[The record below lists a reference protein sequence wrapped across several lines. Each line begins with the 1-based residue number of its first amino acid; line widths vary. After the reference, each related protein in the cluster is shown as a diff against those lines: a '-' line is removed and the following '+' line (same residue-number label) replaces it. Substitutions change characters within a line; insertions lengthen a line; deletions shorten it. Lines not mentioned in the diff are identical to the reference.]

1 MFSHVGFKA
10 PNADIRVGQ
19 VTQTNELFKRTNNET
34 NKKQKLYQNRSK
46 SWEYRVIKKL
56 IKRLKKIQD
65 KLETRG

>member
-34 NKKQKLYQNRSK
+34 NKNIEIISELKVRNAGRS
-46 SWEYRVIKKL
+46 RN
-56 IKRLKKIQD
+56 
-65 KLETRG
+65 